1 MSMGRPKAPGCGR
14 PRREEDAGRAK
25 HLNKVRAEAATKPR
39 LAVEKDAGNSQRL
52 AKVMAEAGI
61 NSRRGAEKMIA
72 QGRVS
77 VNGQTVE
84 GQGLKVDP
92 ARDKITVD
100 GLPLGPP
107 QKLHYYM
114 FHKPAGYLTTLSDP
128 KGRPS
133 IRRYLESLPV
143 RVFPVGRLD
152 MDVEGLLILT
162 NDGALAKRLMHPSSE
177 VPKVYRVK
185 VDGQP
190 GPEALKRLC
199 DGTLRLGRRLAAPAK
214 AELIKSAEDRA
225 WLYLTITEGRHHQV
239 KRMCSAVGHPVLKL
253 KRVAYAGLRL
263 GSLKRE
269 GIRPLTAEEIE
280 TLKRAAG
287 LAES

>member
-1 MSMGRPKAPGCGR
+1 MSMGPPKAPGRGR
-14 PRREEDAGRAK
+14 PRKAEDAGSGQRLAK
-25 HLNKVRAEAATKPR
+25 VMAEAATRPQR
-39 LAVEKDAGNSQRL
+39 APEKDAENSQRL

-61 NSRRGAEKMIA
+61 SSRRGAEKMIA
-72 QGRVS
+72 QGRVR
-77 VNGQTVE
+77 VNGQPVE
-84 GQGLKVDP
+84 EQGLKVDL

-100 GLPLGPP
+100 GRPLGPP

-133 IRRYLESLPV
+133 IRRYLEKLPV

-152 MDVEGLLILT
+152 MDVEGLLLLT

-185 VDGQP
+185 VDGRP
-190 GPEALKRLC
+190 GPEALKKLC
-199 DGTLRLGRRLAAPAK
+199 DGTLRLGQRLAAPAK

-253 KRVAYAGLRL
+253 KRVAYGGLKL

-269 GIRPLTAEEIE
+269 AIRPLTAEEIE
-280 TLKRAAG
+280 SLKRAVG
-287 LAES
+287 LVES